1 VWGDGWY
8 IGVRCPLRNL
18 QNVLWSKVY
27 RFVRSSTSARIAT
40 ALLLLAG
47 LMSAPTLAAPP
58 SAPAGTPTGPL
69 PPSEVGL
76 WIDDTGKGA
85 IEISPCG
92 RKLCGRIVWLQEPLD
107 KNGKPLIDRLN
118 PTAGQRSKPVCGL
131 QVLGNLERQSDG
143 TWDNGW
149 VYDPKVGESFDLAV
163 EMRGPGQLV
172 VTGYKGL
179 KLFSKKFVWTR
190 AGGALPPCAPRA

>member
-1 VWGDGWY
+1 
-8 IGVRCPLRNL
+8 VRP
-18 QNVLWSKVY
+18 
-27 RFVRSSTSARIAT
+27 STSARIAT

-47 LMSAPTLAAPP
+47 LLSAPTHAAPP
-58 SAPAGTPTGPL
+58 SAPTGKPTGPL

-76 WIDDTGKGA
+76 WIDDTGTGA
-85 IEISPCG
+85 VEISPCG

-107 KNGKPLIDRLN
+107 KNGKPLIDDLN
-118 PTAGQRSKPVCGL
+118 PTAGQRGKPVCGL

-163 EMRGPGQLV
+163 ELRGPSQLV
-172 VTGYKGL
+172 ITGYKGL

-190 AGGALPPCAPRA
+190 AGGALPPCAPRL